1 MKGIIMKLTK
11 GDVDNLIDV
20 LEEWFTEVAP
30 KELDDD
36 EVGFNEERYNNFMA
50 RLKNVS
56 ENNEGALK
64 DEIVI

>member
-1 MKGIIMKLTK
+1 MKLTK

-30 KELDDD
+30 KELDGD
-36 EVGFNEERYNNFMA
+36 EVGFNDERYNNFMA

>member
-1 MKGIIMKLTK
+1 MKLTK

>member
-30 KELDDD
+30 KELDGD
-36 EVGFNEERYNNFMA
+36 EVGFNDERYNNFMK
-50 RLKNVS
+50 RLKESVD
-56 ENNEGALK
+56 K
-64 DEIVI
+64 